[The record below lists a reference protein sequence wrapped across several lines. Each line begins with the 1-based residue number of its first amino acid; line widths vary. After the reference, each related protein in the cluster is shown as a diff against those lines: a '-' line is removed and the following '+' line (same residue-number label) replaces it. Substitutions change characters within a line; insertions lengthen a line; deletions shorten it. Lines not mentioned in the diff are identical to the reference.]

1 MDKRLK
7 TNKAKRL
14 KKLGSSTVEPVLGTL
29 INFTGMCRVWIR
41 GIKSANKFMLGAATA
56 YNLKKWLRYNVK
68 DKNGKVMSLGR
79 VLASKVNTLQGF
91 LSVVKIG

>member
-1 MDKRLK
+1 MRYFYGRLS
-7 TNKAKRL
+7 KAREL
-14 KKLGSSTVEPVLGTL
+14 ETL
-29 INFTGMCRVWIR
+29 FYFTGMRRVWTR

-68 DKNGKVMSLGR
+68 DKNGKVISLGR
-79 VLASKVNTLQGF
+79 ALASIVNTLQGF